1 MKIAIVI
8 LMITSFLI
16 GCRKDSVISLKK
28 NNQNKIIA
36 LQPLGEYDEQQLAVV
51 CNQVSSF
58 FNIRVLILKPVDIPE
73 TFYNRHEQKYSAD
86 SLVGFLSK
94 FGNETIVQVVGLT
107 HKDIYTLREHKIQ
120 LNSKYSVLYEP
131 GSIFGLAYVSENA
144 CVISD
149 YKLISINKELLY
161 NRLRKVIIHEI
172 GHSLGLPHCSIDSCI
187 MSESN
192 GNISIL
198 NKSGGDYCKKCRM
211 KLN

>member
-120 LNSKYSVLYEP
+120 LNSKY
-131 GSIFGLAYVSENA
+131 
-144 CVISD
+144 
-149 YKLISINKELLY
+149 
-161 NRLRKVIIHEI
+161 
-172 GHSLGLPHCSIDSCI
+172 CS
-187 MSESN
+187 
-192 GNISIL
+192 
-198 NKSGGDYCKKCRM
+198 
-211 KLN
+211 